1 EVILKMSG
9 DQVQSRVKLD
19 QYGRSMF
26 IPGSNRLLIYDKP
39 NVYEYNLQGD
49 KVAWQDISQTKSVDV
64 GSDVTQRNPQ
74 TTVNIFDLIEFV
86 GIEDYGKYRQLINR
100 ILEEESAAKDWI
112 LFRYRKKDNTLILF
126 PIYFSSKA
134 RWIITINLTTG
145 MKSVDRLTWSD
156 YAGVVYVDDDYLYV
170 WEMMEDGEYRLKCY
184 KFGDGEHRTQLL
196 QNIKYQEKEGL
207 MCKIMMNYN
216 PHKIEHSP
224 LKMKKEKLVDVWGEK
239 DAEMI
244 ANAMTYE
251 HFLLLLE
258 NGDHIA
264 ILKHDGNLRMKRYK
278 DNIKYFNPLTQF
290 FNHENLWSDK
300 QLILYE
306 NPSSLNIYN
315 PQTLQLQI
323 TLPFPHFRIWDMQ
336 WNLQHSQL
344 IIRSR
349 KDYCLVNPMKKE

>member
-1 EVILKMSG
+1 
-9 DQVQSRVKLD
+9 
-19 QYGRSMF
+19 
-26 IPGSNRLLIYDKP
+26 DKI
-39 NVYEYNLQGD
+39 
-49 KVAWQDISQTKSVDV
+49 AWQDISQTKSVDV
-64 GSDVTQRNPQ
+64 GRPQRNPQ

-86 GIEDYGKYRQLINR
+86 GIEDCRKYRELING
-100 ILEEESAAKDWI
+100 ILEEESTAKDRI
-112 LFRYRKKDNTLILF
+112 RFRYRKKDNTLILF
-126 PIYFSSKA
+126 PICDS
-134 RWIITINLTTG
+134 WIITINLTTG

-170 WEMMEDGEYRLKCY
+170 WDIKEHNECSLKCY
-184 KFGDGEHRTQLL
+184 KFGDGEYHTQLL
-196 QNIKYQEKEGL
+196 QNIDYQRKEGL

-224 LKMKKEKLVDVWGEK
+224 LPLPMKKEELVDVWGEK

-244 ANAMTYE
+244 DKARGLGY
-251 HFLLLLE
+251 FLLLLE
-258 NGDHIA
+258 NGDHSA
-264 ILKHDGNLRMKRYK
+264 ILDQEEDGNLRMKRYK
-278 DNIKYFNPLTQF
+278 DNIKYFVPFTQF

-306 NPSSLNIYN
+306 KSTSLNIYN

-323 TLPFPHFRIWDMQ
+323 TLPFRHFRIWDMQ

-349 KDYCLVNPMKKE
+349 KDYIRSDQDMQWNLQHSQLIIRSRKDYIRSDQDYCLVTHVKKT

>member
-1 EVILKMSG
+1 
-9 DQVQSRVKLD
+9 
-19 QYGRSMF
+19 
-26 IPGSNRLLIYDKP
+26 
-39 NVYEYNLQGD
+39 
-49 KVAWQDISQTKSVDV
+49 
-64 GSDVTQRNPQ
+64 
-74 TTVNIFDLIEFV
+74 
-86 GIEDYGKYRQLINR
+86 
-100 ILEEESAAKDWI
+100 
-112 LFRYRKKDNTLILF
+112 
-126 PIYFSSKA
+126 
-134 RWIITINLTTG
+134 

-170 WEMMEDGEYRLKCY
+170 WDIKEHNECSLKYY
-184 KFGDGEHRTQLL
+184 KFGDGEHHTQLL
-196 QNIKYQEKEGL
+196 QNIDYQWEEGL

-216 PHKIEHSP
+216 PHKIENSP
-224 LKMKKEKLVDVWGEK
+224 LRMKKKELVDVWGEK

-244 ANAMTYE
+244 DKARGRDL
-251 HFLLLLE
+251 LLLLE

-264 ILKHDGNLRMKRYK
+264 ILNQQERGNLRMKRYK
-278 DNIKYFNPLTQF
+278 DNIKYFKPLTQF

-306 NPSSLNIYN
+306 KYSSLNIYN

-349 KDYCLVNPMKKE
+349 KHDYCLVTHVKKT